1 MLMLAK
7 RTIAQK
13 LSAGFGVIILI
24 ICVLIGITRNGFT
37 EINETTQWNIHTY
50 KVLDGAATL
59 LISLTNIETGMRG
72 FALSGEDDFLG
83 PLASGKTTFEKAW
96 SELKGLTSDN
106 PVQQKR
112 LDDIKAIQQRW
123 MSEDI
128 EATLALRRTVVVGQ
142 ASMDD
147 VVQRIIARQDKVKMD
162 GMRALITEVQGDEA
176 KLLVVRT
183 NAMDAAA
190 RFANLSLM
198 IGGLLAALIALAIA
212 IGLSSSIRKRLNA
225 AISVADAIA
234 SGRLDGRI
242 ETNASDEIGSL
253 MRAFD
258 GMQTRLREMITEI
271 KSGAQQLLGSAQE
284 IAHTSEALTAS
295 AQEQS
300 QSASSMAATVEELTV
315 SIGHVAISANEAHA
329 ISTGSGKLSIDGGA
343 VIQST
348 LQSMSRIADTV
359 QQSAEQI
366 SELGQ
371 HIEQITS
378 VVNVISEIAEQTNL
392 LALNA
397 AIEAARAGDQGRG
410 FAVVAD
416 EVRLLAQ
423 RTGKST
429 SEIGD
434 MISKIQ
440 SSAQEAVSQMDV
452 GVEQVNQ
459 GLKLAN
465 SANTAIEQ
473 IRGGSGRIIGVVDQI
488 SMALNEQTAASQDV
502 ARSVERIAQMAQA
515 SSESITGASQSAV
528 NIERLAQDLDRQV
541 AQFKL

>member
-1 MLMLAK
+1 MLMLAN

-13 LSAGFGVIILI
+13 ISAGFGVIILI
-24 ICVLIGITRNGFT
+24 ICVLIGVARNGFSK
-37 EINETTQWNIHTY
+37 IDETTQWNIHTY
-50 KVLDGAATL
+50 KVLEGASTL
-59 LISLTNIETGMRG
+59 LISLTNVETGMRG
-72 FALSGEDDFLG
+72 FALSGQDDFLG
-83 PLASGKTTFEKAW
+83 PLLSGKASFEKAW

-123 MSEDI
+123 MTEDI
-128 EATLALRRTVVVGQ
+128 EATLALRRTVVAGQ

-147 VVQRIIARQDKVKMD
+147 VVRRISARQDKVKMD
-162 GMRALITEVQGDEA
+162 GMRALIAELQDDEA
-176 KLLVVRT
+176 KLLAVRT
-183 NAMDAAA
+183 SALDAAA
-190 RFANLSLM
+190 RFATLSLI
-198 IGGLLAALIALAIA
+198 IGGVLAALVALAIA
-212 IGLSSSIRKRLNA
+212 VGLSSSIRKRLNA
-225 AISVADAIA
+225 AISVADGIA
-234 SGRLDGRI
+234 AGRLDGQI
-242 ETNASDEIGSL
+242 DTKAGDEIGSL
-253 MRAFD
+253 MKAFD

-315 SIGHVAISANEAHA
+315 SISHVATSASEAHA
-329 ISTGSGKLSIDGGA
+329 ISSESGKLSVDGGA
-343 VIQST
+343 VIQNT
-348 LQSMSRIADTV
+348 LQSMSRIAGTV
-359 QQSAEQI
+359 QHSAEQI
-366 SELGQ
+366 SELGR

-378 VVNVISEIAEQTNL
+378 VVNVISAIAEQTNL

-434 MISKIQ
+434 MINKIQ
-440 SSAQEAVSQMDV
+440 SSAHDAVSQMDV

-459 GLKLAN
+459 GLELAN
-465 SANTAIEQ
+465 SANAAIEQ

-515 SSESITGASQSAV
+515 SSERITGASQSAV
-528 NIERLAQDLDRQV
+528 NIEQLAHALDRQV